1 MNLKILNA
9 FQVSK
14 YEQSGMIVL
23 MQQCKVKEMTFLQVR
38 KLNFFNE
45 CNWMIFLSHTHDI
58 AICFG
63 LKKTIKINK
72 LVRYRACS
80 FVDYRLDLKQFVE
93 RLSTKCV
100 A

>member
-1 MNLKILNA
+1 MRL
-9 FQVSK
+9 V
-14 YEQSGMIVL
+14 

-38 KLNFFNE
+38 NNFFLMK
-45 CNWMIFLSHTHDI
+45 CNWAIFLSQTHDT

-63 LKKTIKINK
+63 FEKTIKINK

-80 FVDYRLDLKQFVE
+80 FVDLRLDLKQFVE
-93 RLSTKCV
+93 RLSTECV